1 MLPALRVNMLE
12 IELDPLEKNEEGSLK
27 VRKAPAW
34 RYGFLIT
41 TFLLWSASLPII
53 MNSATSPLLGGLT
66 ATGVLAAIGLVI
78 WYVFTNRVSGF
89 HSAGLSQI
97 VLSRGT
103 KYQYSIEDGLIRK
116 NSDEGSKSW
125 KPSELV
131 GSEIGHGYAI
141 IIFKTAVCYLPFRG
155 ASRQQVVDFVQKVE
169 QLARNK

>member
-1 MLPALRVNMLE
+1 MLE

-41 TFLLWSASLPII
+41 TFLLWSASLPLII
-53 MNSATSPLLGGLT
+53 SSATSPLLGGLT

-78 WYVFTNRVSGF
+78 WYVFTNRESGF

-103 KYQYSIEDGLIRK
+103 KYQYSIEGGLIRK